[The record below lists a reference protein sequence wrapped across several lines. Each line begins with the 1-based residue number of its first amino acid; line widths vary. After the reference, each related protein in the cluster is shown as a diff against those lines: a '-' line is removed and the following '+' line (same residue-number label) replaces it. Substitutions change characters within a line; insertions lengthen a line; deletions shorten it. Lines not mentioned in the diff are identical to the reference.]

1 MEVTLSSLEELI
13 KMILTHINISLDSK
27 KTAFCIN
34 VVQVIKVALFSA
46 NKTMEFLRLKLSQLA
61 P

>member
-46 NKTMEFLRLKLSQLA
+46 NKTMEFLG
-61 P
+61 